1 VIATYQWRSQ
11 TPDPWAGLKRHRFE
25 LGLAIAGLALGL
37 LIWTNMDR
45 ATPSHDDIE
54 QALDNYVQSLRS
66 SRSLNGGSLSLEM
79 QADVVGP
86 HVARLDISRQQQ
98 FASYWTID
106 AVMEVDQVGRLPIEA
121 PIRLRV
127 ARRDGAWVV
136 VDAEDLARHMPLRQ

>member
-1 VIATYQWRSQ
+1 MIATYQWRSQ
-11 TPDPWAGLKRHRFE
+11 APDPLAGLKRHRFE

-45 ATPSHDDIE
+45 ATPNQTDIE
-54 QALDNYVQSLRS
+54 QALNSYVQSLRA

-86 HVARLDISRQQQ
+86 RVARLDVTHQHQ
-98 FASYWTID
+98 FASYWTIE
-106 AVMEVDQVGRLPIEA
+106 AVMEVDQVGAVPIEA

-127 ARRDGAWVV
+127 AQFDGAWRV